1 MSEKLTVAVVLSLL
15 GSVFVIVAGLLVA
28 VVARVG
34 VGVVG
39 LMCGIFMIA
48 GAIMMS
54 SGEPG
59 QVEVVNT
66 DTSVFNTK
74 LALCGRWILCGIYS

>member
-1 MSEKLTVAVVLSLL
+1 MCLDNASLNQLIYSSISALRIIGAEIMSEKLTVAVVLSLL

-48 GAIMMS
+48 SAIMMS
-54 SGEPG
+54 NGEPG
-59 QVEVVNT
+59 
-66 DTSVFNTK
+66 
-74 LALCGRWILCGIYS
+74 